1 MRRDF
6 DDIKD
11 RDLGKKAIVCGLG
24 PSLSTSLS
32 DLLWINRNA
41 RHKASFYSCNLFDLM
56 TDLTTDYWVV
66 ANSQDLMKIKNAH
79 HRYNKQ
85 KGSTL
90 IFASRI
96 TGFETDLA
104 EDLLEIDY
112 IPMGDH
118 GGIVNSLPDYF
129 KNYCSANLSY
139 GAVNSVAIH
148 MIAIAIITGCKE
160 IYISGVDLDY
170 SRGYVKNGVHDEG
183 VSLGKSLMK
192 EKQAFE
198 TIDQIKFLQACAVE
212 VGVKMYSLTPNT
224 YISKILEY
232 KNPADLRNEIETCS

>member
-1 MRRDF
+1 MKRDF

-32 DLLWINRNA
+32 DLLWINQNA

-96 TGFETDLA
+96 PGFEVGVA

-118 GGIVNSLPDYF
+118 KGIANSLPDYF
-129 KNYCSANLSY
+129 KNYCSEKLSY
-139 GAVNSVAIH
+139 GTVNSVAIH

-170 SRGYVKNGVHDEG
+170 SNGYVKNGVHEDG
-183 VSLGKSLMK
+183 VSLGKLLMK
-192 EKQAFE
+192 EESALE
-198 TIDQIKFLQACAVE
+198 TINQIKFLQDCSAK
-212 VGVKMYSLTPNT
+212 VGVKMYSLTPNG
-224 YISKILEY
+224 YVSKILEY
-232 KNPADLRNEIETCS
+232 KNPLDLRKEIETC